1 MFHKKKSSV
10 SKNRNRQL
18 MLNGVGCFIMQ
29 NYFML
34 QKRKIYEI
42 KYASI
47 LTKVNKYVK
56 INMKNENN
64 LEEYTVQNILDIA
77 KADNIITV
85 FDFDG
90 ALGSYEYGTHNHAIP
105 SDKWT
110 TFVKNEHPFN
120 AGKPFVRP
128 FKAVQNFIKQ
138 KSKEDVYVCTV
149 VESMEELIGKREFAV
164 REYGILPDHV
174 HAVSSNQEKLTYLQ
188 HLHQIKYG
196 NIEENNIAMIEDN
209 VEILEYIMKHSN
221 FLTIHIS
228 SFLE

>member
-1 MFHKKKSSV
+1 MHETKCIST
-10 SKNRNRQL
+10 
-18 MLNGVGCFIMQ
+18 
-29 NYFML
+29 
-34 QKRKIYEI
+34 
-42 KYASI
+42 
-47 LTKVNKYVK
+47 LTKVNKYDK
-56 INMKNENN
+56 MNIENENN
-64 LEEYTVQNILDIA
+64 LEEYTMRNILDIA

-90 ALGSYEYGTHNHAIP
+90 VLGSYEYGKHNHAIP

-110 TFVKNEHPFN
+110 TFVKNEHPFK
-120 AGKPFVRP
+120 AGKPFVRS
-128 FKAVQNFIKQ
+128 FKTVQNFIKQ
-138 KSKEDVYVCTV
+138 KNKEDVYVCTV
-149 VESMEELIGKREFAV
+149 VESIEELIGKREFAV
-164 REYGILPDHV
+164 REYNILPDHV

-209 VEILEYIMKHSN
+209 VEILEHIMKHSN

>member
-1 MFHKKKSSV
+1 MFHMKKSSE

-164 REYGILPDHV
+164 REYGILPNHV

>member
-1 MFHKKKSSV
+1 MHETK
-10 SKNRNRQL
+10 
-18 MLNGVGCFIMQ
+18 CT
-29 NYFML
+29 
-34 QKRKIYEI
+34 
-42 KYASI
+42 SI

-56 INMKNENN
+56 MNIENENN
-64 LEEYTVQNILDIA
+64 LEEYTMRNILDIA

-90 ALGSYEYGTHNHAIP
+90 VLGSYEYGTHNHAIP

-110 TFVKNEHPFN
+110 TFVKNEHPFK

-128 FKAVQNFIKQ
+128 FKTVQNFIKQ
-138 KSKEDVYVCTV
+138 KNKEDVYVCTV
-149 VESMEELIGKREFAV
+149 VESIEELIGKREFAV

-196 NIEENNIAMIEDN
+196 NIEENNLAIIEDN
-209 VEILEYIMKHSN
+209 VEILEHIMKHSN